1 MKRIAPGFLVIFLFV
16 IVYVLFIRIDEF
28 NQMYRAVSGH
38 IINGERE
45 LAIVIPTYN
54 NAGYQV
60 CLKNMHTILAQNYEN
75 FHVYII
81 DDNSS
86 DDTYALLAE
95 YLASHPKGNKV
106 TLIHNETRVGAMAN
120 FYHVIHALEDHVIV
134 LNIDGD
140 DWLPHAEVF
149 SYINKLYSNK
159 NVWLSYGQYQE
170 FPSGAIGFC
179 RGYPK
184 RVIVSNGYRSY
195 ELPISHLRTYYAW
208 LFKKINK
215 ADLMY
220 NGDFVQAT
228 CDKVLMVPMIEM
240 SGGRFTCVQD
250 VLYIYNA
257 VNPIS
262 DMRVHGVLQG
272 EIRDHLFKMPPYQ
285 PLAHVITNFAI
296 DV

>member
-1 MKRIAPGFLVIFLFV
+1 MKRILSGLFV
-16 IVYVLFIRIDEF
+16 LLLLGLVYASCIRTDEF
-28 NQMYRAVSGH
+28 EEMYQQVNNH
-38 IINGERE
+38 IINGERK
-45 LAIVIPTYN
+45 LAVIIPTYN

-60 CLKNMHTILAQNYEN
+60 CLKNIHTILAQNYQN
-75 FHVYII
+75 YHVYII
-81 DDNSS
+81 DDNST
-86 DDTYALLAE
+86 DNTHAILAE
-95 YLASHPKGNKV
+95 YLAAHPKRSKV
-106 TLIHNETRVGAMAN
+106 TLIRNEKRIGAMAN
-120 FYHVIHALEDHVIV
+120 FYYAIHALDDYVIV

-140 DWLPHAEVF
+140 DWLPHGEVF

-159 NVWLSYGQYQE
+159 NIWLSYGQYQE

-179 RGYPK
+179 RGYPQ
-184 RVIVSNGYRSY
+184 RVIKANGYRMH

-215 ADLMY
+215 DDLMY

-228 CDKVLMVPMIEM
+228 CDKVLMVPMVEM

-262 DMRVHGVLQG
+262 DMRVHGVLQA
-272 EIRDHLFKMPPYQ
+272 EIRDHLFKLPPYK
-285 PLAHVITNFAI
+285 PLKRVITDFAI
-296 DV
+296 DL